1 MVRQEI
7 INKTMVK
14 LGMLGDPNDPVDES
28 LKTKL
33 LKRFWNE
40 KEPEKIYD
48 LMSKLVRRDNL
59 SKEAVQDLLK
69 FFKQKG
75 LFKRLLHFNIQGM
88 EKMWR
93 TILKEQRLQGFLLE
107 N

>member
-1 MVRQEI
+1 VNRQAI
-7 INKTMVK
+7 INKTMTK
-14 LGMLGDPNDPVDES
+14 LGMLGDPKDPLDEN
-28 LKTKL
+28 LKQKL

-40 KEPEKIYD
+40 KEPENIYKITNS
-48 LMSKLVRRDNL
+48 LIRRDNL
-59 SKEAVQDLLK
+59 SKEAVQDLMK
-69 FFKQKG
+69 FFKLKG
-75 LFKRLLHFNIQGM
+75 LFKRLLHFNVRGM

>member
-1 MVRQEI
+1 MDKQAI
-7 INKTMVK
+7 IDKVMNK

-48 LMSKLVRRDNL
+48 LVSKLIRRDNL
-59 SKEAVQDLLK
+59 SKESVQDLLK
-69 FFKQKG
+69 FLKLKG
-75 LFKRLLHFNIQGM
+75 LFKRNLRTQGM